1 MKTKIINIILVIVSM
16 LAIFLFSSEKAD
28 DSNVTSRRIT
38 SRFVRVIDKEKDS
51 KKIKATVEEKDSITR
66 KIAHF
71 LEYALLGFL
80 VLNMLKDYKKINIK
94 LIIISILI
102 CILYAI
108 SDEIHQYFV
117 PGRSCQFTDVLI
129 DSTGSALGTMLYF
142 YIFSHFKKSVKKN

>member
-1 MKTKIINIILVIVSM
+1 MKTKIINIILVIISM

-28 DSNVTSRRIT
+28 DSNIT
-38 SRFVRVIDKEKDS
+38 SRKITSKFVRVIDKDKD
-51 KKIKATVEEKDSITR
+51 KQKLKATVEEKDSITR
-66 KIAHF
+66 KAAHF

-129 DSTGSALGTMLYF
+129 DSTGSVLGTILYF
-142 YIFSHFKKSVKKN
+142 YIFSNFKKSVKKK